1 MSKSAHKLKLK
12 LIADILA
19 LEDEKMLKAVYADVH
34 AALTKP
40 RKAKNKDKN
49 KGKNKKTDA
58 DCAVELQD
66 STGIEANNAYAPW
79 TAADDQRLLDLHREG
94 NSVAHLATTFGRNKG
109 SIETRL
115 RRLSPKA

>member
-12 LIADILA
+12 LIADILT

-34 AALTKP
+34 AALTKSH
-40 RKAKNKDKN
+40 KAKNKNKN

-66 STGIEANNAYAPW
+66 STSSEANNAYAPW

-94 NSVAHLATTFGRNKG
+94 HSVEHLATTFGRNKG

-115 RRLSPKA
+115 RKLSHKA